1 MKNTS
6 KTDWQ
11 RLINMTDKE
20 IEKNAMSDPD
30 AALTDEKFWENA
42 EIVLPRKKISV
53 SIRLDA
59 EVLDWFKQQDRP
71 YQTLINSVLRTYVEH
86 QKKEQPRME
95 K

>member
-11 RLINMTDKE
+11 RLINMTEED

-30 AALTDEKFWENA
+30 AALTDEKFWKNA
-42 EIVLPRKKISV
+42 EVILPRKKVSV

-59 EVLDWFKQQDRP
+59 DVVEWFKQPDHP
-71 YQTLINSVLRTYVEH
+71 YQTLINSVLRTFVEH
-86 QKKEQPRME
+86 QKKAQRRIE

>member
-11 RLINMTDKE
+11 RLINMTEED

-30 AALTDEKFWENA
+30 AALTDEKFWKNA
-42 EIVLPRKKISV
+42 EVILPRKKVSV

-59 EVLDWFKQQDRP
+59 DVVEWFKQQDHP
-71 YQTLINSVLRTYVEH
+71 YQTLINSVLRTFVEH
-86 QKKEQPRME
+86 QKKAQRRIE